1 MALYIDSAYFADIV
15 HVAQTVPV
23 AGVTTNPTLMLQ
35 AQARGQGMEPQS
47 LLIELLRNLDGTIFI
62 QPGASTEK
70 EMLEQA
76 LAYIQAAPERVI
88 PKIPMLQAGMR
99 VARQLKQHDHRVAF
113 TAVTSLAQAYCAAM
127 LGADFV
133 IPYYNR
139 LERAGVDA
147 SERIAEMAELF
158 HNQHIPTR
166 ILAASIK
173 SSFDAMSALCA
184 GAHDI
189 TAAPQVLLDMVSDPQ
204 TDEAIK
210 RFTLDWQKL
219 NRQ

>member
-1 MALYIDSAYFADIV
+1 MALYIDCAYLADIMLI
-15 HVAQTVPV
+15 AQTVPV
-23 AGVTTNPTLMLQ
+23 AGVTTNPTLVLQ
-35 AQARGQGMEPQS
+35 AQERGQAIQPQ
-47 LLIELLRNLDGTIFI
+47 LLLNQLLHDIDGTIFI
-62 QPGASTEK
+62 QPGAAAESEI
-70 EMLEQA
+70 LEQA

-99 VARQLKQHDHRVAF
+99 VARQLKRQNHRVAF
-113 TAVTSLAQAYCAAM
+113 TAVTSLSQAYSAAM

-173 SSFDAMSALCA
+173 SPLDAMSALCA

-210 RFTLDWQKL
+210 KFTQDWQKL
-219 NRQ
+219 RKG

>member
-1 MALYIDSAYFADIV
+1 
-15 HVAQTVPV
+15 
-23 AGVTTNPTLMLQ
+23 
-35 AQARGQGMEPQS
+35 
-47 LLIELLRNLDGTIFI
+47 LLRDMEGTILI
-62 QPGASTEK
+62 QPGATREE
-70 EMLEQA
+70 EMFEQA

-88 PKIPMLQAGMR
+88 PKIPMIQAGMC
-99 VARQLKQHDHRVAF
+99 VARQLKQRKHRVAF
-113 TAVTSLAQAYCAAM
+113 TAVTSLAQAYSAAM

-158 HNQHIPTR
+158 HNQQIPTR

-173 SSFDAMSALCA
+173 SSSDAMTALCA

-189 TAAPQVLLDMVSDPQ
+189 TAAPQVLLGMVGDPQ
-204 TDEAIK
+204 TDEAVR
-210 RFTLDWQKL
+210 RFTQDWQKL
-219 NRQ
+219 NRR